1 MVNIH
6 DLLAPWRGSA
16 VFAAAAAFAAA
27 ALSPLALGASVT
39 FTSSNCS
46 SYVLSGT
53 PPNQTVTCVAGGGGG
68 GGGGVPVCAPT
79 ANPLTLSRGQTSTIS
94 ANCSNQPTG
103 YTWSRGCTN
112 AKATCDAIEGK
123 PTSITYTVSATNST
137 GTGAAASVT
146 ITWH

>member
-16 VFAAAAAFAAA
+16 ILAAAVAFAAA
-27 ALSPLALGASVT
+27 ALSSLAMGASVT

-68 GGGGVPVCAPT
+68 GSVPVCAPT
-79 ANPLTLSRGQTSTIS
+79 ANPPTPSAGQATTIS

-103 YTWSRGCTN
+103 YTWSSVCVRSGASCTISSPRARSTTFTITATN
-112 AKATCDAIEGK
+112 ATGTSAPA
-123 PTSITYTVSATNST
+123 SIT
-137 GTGAAASVT
+137 VT
-146 ITWH
+146 WQ

>member
-1 MVNIH
+1 MGMGVASRRGVPEWQVALRPDVAGGQGRSETLGGAMVNIH

-68 GGGGVPVCAPT
+68 GVPVCTPT
-79 ANPLTLSRGQTSTIS
+79 ANLLTPSRGQTSTIS
-94 ANCSNQPTG
+94 ANCSNTPTG
-103 YTWSRGCTN
+103 Y
-112 AKATCDAIEGK
+112 
-123 PTSITYTVSATNST
+123 
-137 GTGAAASVT
+137 
-146 ITWH
+146 

>member
-1 MVNIH
+1 MLNIH

-27 ALSPLALGASVT
+27 ALSPLAQGASVT

-68 GGGGVPVCAPT
+68 GGGVPVCAPT
-79 ANPLTLSRGQTSTIS
+79 ASLLTPSRGQTSTIS
-94 ANCSNQPTG
+94 ANCSNTPTG

-112 AKATCDAIEGK
+112 AKGTCVVIEGK

-137 GTGAAASVT
+137 GTGATASIT

>member
-27 ALSPLALGASVT
+27 ALSPPALGASVT

-53 PPNQTVTCVAGGGGG
+53 PPKQTVTCVAGGG

-79 ANPLTLSRGQTSTIS
+79 ASLLTPSRGQTSTIS
-94 ANCSNQPTG
+94 ANCSNTPTG

-112 AKATCDAIEGK
+112 AKATCDVIDGK

-137 GTGAAASVT
+137 GTGATASIT